1 VEDLS
6 EKEQLE
12 AFKAW
17 WAENG
22 NYVMGGMA
30 LGIAVIFGW
39 NRWESNIAETEIAA
53 STLYEN
59 IMDASSRGNIDNA
72 SFSANELFENYAT
85 SPYAAHGRFAM
96 ARLYMDNGRDQDA
109 VDVLQAVIDSH
120 PNDELSLV
128 ARLRLAKIL
137 LYQGRAETILDLLQ
151 DLPESAFDQRFSEVL
166 GDAYV
171 ALESYAEAEAAY
183 ISALGDGSA
192 IGAVDQS
199 LIKLKIN
206 DLPLISEED
215 SPSESSESEELIAE
229 DGAGDQ

>member
-1 VEDLS
+1 MEDLS

-12 AFKAW
+12 ALKAW

-22 NYVMGGMA
+22 NYVMGGIA
-30 LGIAVIFGW
+30 LGIVVIFGW
-39 NRWESNIAETEIAA
+39 NRWDSSIAEKEIAA

-72 SFSANELFENYAT
+72 TFAADELFENYAT

-109 VDVLQAVIDSH
+109 VDVLQAVIDFH

-137 LYQGRAETILDLLQ
+137 LYQGRAEATLDLLH

-171 ALESYAEAEAAY
+171 ALESYPEAESAY

-192 IGAVDQS
+192 IGAVDQN

-206 DLPLISEED
+206 DLPVVSEED
-215 SPSESSESEELIAE
+215 SPSESGGSEKFTDE
-229 DGAGDQ
+229 DEAGAQ